1 MHRFLRSASA
11 AGRRREIQ
19 GDRLDPLEFTMTRR
33 CIRDRTRGGG
43 MNPASRHLAMGLM
56 FYPRG
61 GSAQVA
67 RYLTRALE
75 RRGWG
80 VTLVTGSLGE
90 AGEQSHAE
98 TFYDGIDVVPVDFT
112 PALRSFESGG
122 DPMKADPP
130 FHPSFELRAGVP
142 DRIFTSVSPELAQ
155 RQDTAWSA
163 AFERAGMA
171 DVDVAHLHHLTPMQ
185 VALHRVAPEIP
196 LVTHLH
202 GTELK
207 MLEQI
212 EVLGRDVGAP
222 EFAHAGLWRE
232 RMKEAARRSQRMV
245 TISDQDTRIADG
257 LLGIDPGIV
266 CQIPNGVDMT
276 VFTRSNL
283 DARRRRAFWKR
294 CLVEEPL
301 GWDASGSPGTIRYD
315 ERDLDAFGAADGS
328 LANPVLLFVG
338 RFLGFK
344 RVPLLVRA
352 YARAREHFATN
363 TPLVVWGGS
372 PGEWEGDHPAE
383 VAATLGVK
391 DVFFSGWRPH
401 DDTAMALACSD
412 VMVAPSVGEPFG
424 QVYLEA
430 MACGLPVIAT
440 RSGGPLTFI
449 NASPE
454 DPDGWLVEPDSEQ
467 ALADAM
473 IEAINDAGE
482 RSRRGE
488 RAHATVR
495 RSYSWDAIAE
505 RFIAVYREAMAG

>member
-1 MHRFLRSASA
+1 
-11 AGRRREIQ
+11 
-19 GDRLDPLEFTMTRR
+19 
-33 CIRDRTRGGG
+33 
-43 MNPASRHLAMGLM
+43 MGLM

-75 RRGWG
+75 RRGWQ

-98 TFYDGIDVVPVDFT
+98 TFYNGIDVVPVDFT
-112 PALRSFESGG
+112 PALRAFESGD
-122 DPMKADPP
+122 DPMQADPP

-142 DRIFTSVSPELAQ
+142 DRIFTSIPPELAQ
-155 RQDTAWSA
+155 RQDAAWSA
-163 AFERAGMA
+163 AFERARMA

-185 VALHRVAPEIP
+185 VALHRVAPEVL

-207 MLEQI
+207 MLERV
-212 EVLGRDVGAP
+212 EALDADDDTAD
-222 EFAHAGLWRE
+222 FTHADLWRE
-232 RMKEAARRSQRMV
+232 RMKEAARRSRRIV
-245 TISDQDTRIADG
+245 TISDQDTRIANG
-257 LLGIDPGIV
+257 LLGIDPGVV

-276 VFTRSNL
+276 VFTRSNPG
-283 DARRRRAFWKR
+283 AAERRAFWKR
-294 CLVEEPL
+294 CLVDEPL
-301 GWDASGSPGTIRYD
+301 GWDASGTPGTITHD
-315 ERDLDAFGAADGS
+315 EHDLDAFGAADGS
-328 LANPVLLFVG
+328 AASPVLLFIG

-352 YARAREHFATN
+352 YACARDHFATR

-372 PGEWEGDHPAE
+372 PGEWEGEHPAE
-383 VAATLGVK
+383 VAAELGIE

-412 VMVAPSVGEPFG
+412 VMVAPSVNEPFG

-449 NASPE
+449 NTSPE
-454 DPDGWLVEPDSEQ
+454 DPDGWLVEPDNEQ

-473 IEAINDAGE
+473 IEAINDAGQ

-488 RAHATVR
+488 RAHATVQR
-495 RSYSWDAIAE
+495 TYSWDAIAE
-505 RFIAVYREAMAG
+505 RFIALYQEAMAV